1 MARDRRPSQ
10 PAPPRDVPDTIARLR
25 EENARLRQERT
36 TLQDENARLRRDRD
50 RLRDDLT
57 RLTAALEAARRA
69 GKRQA
74 APFSKGAAKV
84 QPKTPGRKPGRA
96 YGRRSTRPRPPHID
110 DRVHV
115 PLPDACPHCAGA
127 LQPTHTA
134 EQLQVD
140 VPIVRPTVRAFDVE
154 VGRCVQ
160 CGRRVQGRHPL
171 QTSDALGAA
180 AHQIGPQVLAF
191 TATLHTVLGVPY
203 AKIARFLTTAFG
215 FSVSRST
222 LCRAL
227 TRLATRAGPTYAALT
242 EQVRASP
249 RVSLD
254 ETGWRVAAHLEWLW
268 VAATPETTVYR
279 IQPGRGFP
287 EAARLI
293 GAAYAGVV
301 IRDGWAPYRQFAA
314 ADHQTCLAHL
324 LRRCHDLIAILAPAT
339 APWPRAVA
347 DVLQDALA
355 LRDRAAAGVVSPHGR
370 AVATGQ
376 LLARVLRLLEAPL
389 RHPALVR
396 FANHLDTELPALL
409 TFLVRPD
416 TDATNWRAE
425 QAIRPAVILRKVC
438 GGNRTPQGAHT
449 HEVLASL
456 LQTAHQRHLDP
467 HPILIDLLHA
477 PTPTPA
483 QALIPSPLF

>member
-1 MARDRRPSQ
+1 VSARANGSATPDDAQRIIAEKDREIS
-10 PAPPRDVPDTIARLR
+10 
-25 EENARLRQERT
+25 RLRQEN
-36 TLQDENARLRRDRD
+36 ERLERERD
-50 RLRDDLT
+50 RLRREND
-57 RLTAALEAARRA
+57 RLKTELDAARRA
-69 GKRQA
+69 AKRQA
-74 APFSKGAAKV
+74 APFSKGA
-84 QPKTPGRKPGRA
+84 PKASPKRPGRKSGRA
-96 YGRRSTRPRPPHID
+96 YGRRGTRPRPLHID
-110 DRVHV
+110 ERIAV
-115 PLPDACPHCAGA
+115 PLPAACPHCAGTVR
-127 LQPTHTA
+127 PTHTA

-140 VPIVRPTVRAFDVE
+140 VPVIRPTVRAFDIA
-154 VGRCVQ
+154 VGRCRQ

-180 AHQIGPQVLAF
+180 AHQLGPQVLAF
-191 TATLHTVLGVPY
+191 TATLHTVLGVPF
-203 AKIARFLTTAFG
+203 AKIARFLTSAFG

-242 EQVRASP
+242 DQVRASP

-268 VAATPETTVYR
+268 VAATPDTTVYR

-287 EAARLI
+287 EAALLI

-301 IRDGWAPYRQFAA
+301 TRDGWAPYRQFAA

-324 LRRCHDLIAILAPAT
+324 LRRCHDLIEILAPAT
-339 APWPRAVA
+339 TPWPRAVA
-347 DVLQDALA
+347 EVLQDALA
-355 LRDRAAAGVVSPHGR
+355 LRDRAAAGLVSPHGL

-376 LLARVLRLLEAPL
+376 LLARVQRLLEAPL

-396 FANHLDTELPALL
+396 FANHLDTELSALL
-409 TFLVRPD
+409 TFLVLPD

-438 GGNRTPQGAHT
+438 GGNRTPQGART
-449 HEVLASL
+449 HEVLASV

-477 PTPTPA
+477 PTPAPS
-483 QALIPSPLF
+483 QALIPSSLL